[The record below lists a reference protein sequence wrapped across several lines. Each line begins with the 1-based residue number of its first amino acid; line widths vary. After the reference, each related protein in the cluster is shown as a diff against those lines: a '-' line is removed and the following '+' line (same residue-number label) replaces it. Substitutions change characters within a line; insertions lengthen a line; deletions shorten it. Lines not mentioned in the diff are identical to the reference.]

1 MTLPRAW
8 RDHQA
13 IRACRPRA
21 ATDAPA
27 LIPDSKVG
35 QLDHLL
41 HHCGVLEVIDAELEG
56 RPGPEG
62 LPLRTV
68 LVALMLALH
77 YHASATLAD
86 AGRVLLDEL
95 QPRAKHWLAV
105 PDLEPGDDHGRI
117 AFSRRIYRAFDR
129 LTTALDPQRC
139 DRRSGLPQNLADAHA
154 ATWQDTDPEHE
165 RRRKVLQ
172 EISDRLV
179 LISVRLA
186 MRHGAFKH
194 WNGDVGADTTAV
206 PAWHKPSNT
215 FRELG
220 SIETTG
226 GFHYSAG
233 DTTGTFGHSATILV
247 AASRRHPTSHPHAGQ
262 RTSRHPQ
269 LALGLVLDT
278 GGKRPGPNA
287 VHTLH
292 ALAPLGL
299 PIGLLAAD
307 RAYTDQTTE
316 HFQLHARR
324 AGYLLA
330 LDYKQDQ
337 RGIQGTHH
345 GIPLID
351 GTLACPNTPTALANA
366 TTGLDDRTIHRLDP
380 ELAARIA
387 AREPYFLKRKQGPDP
402 QGTVRLQC
410 PAAGPS
416 PSVTCPRFNRLHPHP
431 TDPATV
437 VDLTNP
443 RALAA
448 HPAGKPAVQIT
459 PAERFN
465 PPPKQNLPLICQQPT
480 ITIKPGEL
488 GKLDKFRQDRHYL
501 SPDWH
506 DAYKPIRAHNEG
518 INGRAKGHRIDLAEP
533 KRRLAHGRAAQAVL
547 VALMICMLNLQILDD
562 WHRTTGEP
570 LPNTDLSSTPPSE
583 EPSASGPTPNGIPP
597 PPS

>member
-8 RDHQA
+8 RDYQA

-21 ATDAPA
+21 VTDAPA

-41 HHCGVLEVIDAELEG
+41 HTSGVLELIDAELQG

-68 LVALMLALH
+68 LVSLMLALH

-86 AGRVLLDEL
+86 ACRVLLDEL
-95 QPRAKHWLAV
+95 RPAAKDWLGV
-105 PDLEPGDDHGRI
+105 PVLDDDHGRI
-117 AFSRRIYRAFDR
+117 AFCRRVYRSFDR
-129 LTTALDPQRC
+129 LTTALDPARC
-139 DRRSGLPQNLADAHA
+139 DRRRRLPQALADAHA
-154 ATWQDTDPEHE
+154 ATWEDNDPEHA
-165 RRRKVLQ
+165 RRRAVLQ

-186 MRHGAFKH
+186 IGRGAFKH

-215 FRELG
+215 FRDLG
-220 SIETTG
+220 SIETTA

-233 DTTGTFGHSATILV
+233 DTEGTFGHSATLLV
-247 AASRRHPTSHPHAGQ
+247 AASRRHPTGHHLTGE
-262 RTSRHPQ
+262 RVSRHPQ

-278 GGKRPGPNA
+278 GGKRLGPNA
-287 VHTLH
+287 VH
-292 ALAPLGL
+292 ALTALTPLGL
-299 PIGLLAAD
+299 PVGLLAAD
-307 RAYTDQTTE
+307 RAYTDQTSD
-316 HFQLHARR
+316 HFQLHVRR

-337 RGIQGTHH
+337 RGVQGTHR

-351 GTLACPNTPTALANA
+351 GSLACPNTPQALANA
-366 TTGLDDRTIHRLDP
+366 TTGLDDQAIRRLDP
-380 ELAARIA
+380 QLVERIA
-387 AREPYFLKRKQGPDP
+387 AREPYFLKLKQGPGP
-402 QGTVRLQC
+402 QGTMRLQC

-416 PSVTCPRFNRLHPHP
+416 PSVTCPRFNRLHPRP
-431 TDPATV
+431 TGPATV
-437 VDLTNP
+437 VDLTDQ

-448 HPAGKPAVQIT
+448 HPAAKPAVQIT
-459 PAERFN
+459 PAERFR
-465 PPPKQNLPLICQQPT
+465 PPTKKSLPLICQQPT

-518 INGRAKGHRIDLAEP
+518 INGRVKGHRIDLAEP
-533 KRRLAHGRAAQAVL
+533 KRRLAHGRAAQALL
-547 VALMICMLNLQILDD
+547 VALMICMLNLQILHD
-562 WHRTTGEP
+562 WQHTTGQP
-570 LPNTDLSSTPPSE
+570 PPDTDLTSTPPSG
-583 EPSASGPTPNGIPP
+583 EPSATGPTPNGRPP
-597 PPS
+597 PLN